1 MLFFWYKIFN
11 VTEFEA
17 DGFYQTERTVF
28 IEGLGLKTFI
38 VAKGNAGYS
47 VTIDGVML
55 IANMLGRNPYT
66 RTAEDLGTE
75 LAMSIYQDNTGD
87 VYIGYE
93 APEE

>member
-1 MLFFWYKIFN
+1 MLFNWYKIFN
-11 VTEFEA
+11 TLEFEA
-17 DGFYQTERTVF
+17 DGFYQTERTAF

-38 VAKGNAGYS
+38 IAKGNAGYS

-55 IANMLGRNPYT
+55 IANMLDRNPYT
-66 RTAEDLGTE
+66 RDAETLDTE
-75 LAMSIYQDNTGD
+75 LGMSVYVDESDD